1 MFLITSV
8 IASSNAVI
16 LFITVSFFN
25 LGNGEFLNRITW
37 NKDCDFLLSAEQH
50 SQKSFSQGDV
60 FAGYHTVSLWFV
72 RNTDLKIVFHI
83 LHLRFR
89 EHCCPLS
96 VSHGRVLKR
105 TLFEKFYFYYLFVSK
120 KSPSRNKTSL
130 MGIWLC

>member
-1 MFLITSV
+1 
-8 IASSNAVI
+8 
-16 LFITVSFFN
+16 LFITASFFN

-37 NKDCDFLLSAEQH
+37 NKDCDFLFSAEQH
-50 SQKSFSQGDV
+50 SQKSFSQGDA

-83 LHLRFR
+83 LYLRFR

-105 TLFEKFYFYYLFVSK
+105 TLFEKFLFLLFIRKQKIPIKEK
-120 KSPSRNKTSL
+120 KHLDGDLALLEYCS
-130 MGIWLC
+130 IVC